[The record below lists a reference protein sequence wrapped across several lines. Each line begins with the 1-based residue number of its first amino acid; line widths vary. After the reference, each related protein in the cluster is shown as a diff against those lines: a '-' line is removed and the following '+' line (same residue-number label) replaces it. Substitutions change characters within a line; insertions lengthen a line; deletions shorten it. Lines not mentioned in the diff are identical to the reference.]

1 MGDHSAMIDRTPNR
15 WIPDPAVRRWLY
27 GVVVAMIPVL
37 VLFGLISPES
47 VQLWL
52 NLAAAI
58 LGLGTTALATVN
70 TPKL

>member
-1 MGDHSAMIDRTPNR
+1 MDQTPNR

>member
-1 MGDHSAMIDRTPNR
+1 MIDRTPNR

-58 LGLGTTALATVN
+58 LGLGTTALATAN
-70 TPKL
+70 TPK